1 MKKSY
6 LTRGLMAA
14 AALAFSTGLAMA
26 DKGSN
31 HNATMDQEQKEEA
44 ALAAL
49 NGGAGP
55 KTVDDCNQFDTEK
68 VFNECKSKV
77 TK

>member
-6 LTRGLMAA
+6 FARGLMAV
-14 AALAFSTGLAMA
+14 AALAFTTSMALAA
-26 DKGSN
+26 GGSN
-31 HNATMDQEQKEEA
+31 HNATVDQEAKEEA

-55 KTVDDCNQFDTEK
+55 KTVDDCQQFDTEK
-68 VFNECKSKV
+68 VFNECRGKV
-77 TK
+77 GQ

>member
-1 MKKSY
+1 MKKGFIAH
-6 LTRGLMAA
+6 GLMAA
-14 AALAFSTGLAMA
+14 AALAFTTSMALA

-31 HNATMDQEQKEEA
+31 HSATMDQEAKEEA

-55 KTVDDCNQFDTEK
+55 KTVDDCAPFDTEK
-68 VFNECKSKV
+68 VYNECKGKV
-77 TK
+77 KQ